1 MIKWLSSFRRSSL
14 DSLDFTILKTD
25 MHSHLIPSIDD
36 GSKSIEETIQLI
48 SALKNLGF
56 SKIITTPHTMSDY
69 YKNSSEIINK
79 GTDEVCE
86 EIKKRDL
93 QIEFNSASEYYVD
106 YDFRQKIGKSQF
118 LTFGSKYLL
127 IEFPFVDKPKD
138 IDEIIF
144 ELQLSGYNIVLAH
157 PERYLYY
164 TIKELKKFIKKGVL
178 LQLNLLSITGY
189 YSKKVRKNAE
199 KLIDEDMI
207 SFVGSD
213 CHNMHHV
220 IKLRECL
227 TNPLWHKLSRSENLL
242 NNTL

>member
-14 DSLDFTILKTD
+14 DSLDFTTLKTD

-36 GSKSIEETIQLI
+36 GSKNIEETIQLI

-69 YKNSSEIINK
+69 YKNTPEIINN

-106 YDFRQKIGKSQF
+106 YDFRQKIGKNQF

-144 ELQLSGYNIVLAH
+144 QLQLSGYNIVLAH

-164 TIKELKKFIKKGVL
+164 TNKDLKKFIKKGVL

-199 KLIDEDMI
+199 KLINEDMI

-213 CHNMHHV
+213 CHNMQQV
-220 IKLRECL
+220 MKLRECL
-227 TNPLWHKLSRSENLL
+227 TNPLWHKLSQSKNLL
-242 NNTL
+242 NKTL

>member
-36 GSKSIEETIQLI
+36 GSKSLEETIQLI

-79 GTDEVCE
+79 GTDEVRE

-106 YDFRQKIGKSQF
+106 YDFRQKIGESQF

-227 TNPLWHKLSRSENLL
+227 TNPLWHKLSRSKNLL